1 MISKLTTEIID
12 KCIDEFNKDENKKKI
27 FNNLIDPTVIYIL
40 DKLYPYMIV
49 TVTILIIIIIMLIIT
64 LFFIMRK
71 LN

>member
-12 KCIDEFNKDENKKKI
+12 KCIIEFNKEENKKKI

-49 TVTILIIIIIMLIIT
+49 TCTILVIIIVILIT
-64 LFFIMRK
+64 LLYIIRK

>member
-1 MISKLTTEIID
+1 MISKLTTELID
-12 KCIDEFNKDENKKKI
+12 KCIIEFNKEENKKKI

-49 TVTILIIIIIMLIIT
+49 TCTILVIIIIMLIIT
-64 LFFIMRK
+64 LFYIMRK

>member
-12 KCIDEFNKDENKKKI
+12 KCIIEFNKEENKKKI

-49 TVTILIIIIIMLIIT
+49 TCTILIIIIVILIIT
-64 LFFIMRK
+64 LFYIIRK

>member
-12 KCIDEFNKDENKKKI
+12 KCIIEFNKDENKKKI
-27 FNNLIDPTVIYIL
+27 FNNLIDPTIIYIL

-49 TVTILIIIIIMLIIT
+49 TVTILIIIIIVLLVT
-64 LFFIMRK
+64 LFYVIKK

>member
-12 KCIDEFNKDENKKKI
+12 KCIVEFNKDENKKKI